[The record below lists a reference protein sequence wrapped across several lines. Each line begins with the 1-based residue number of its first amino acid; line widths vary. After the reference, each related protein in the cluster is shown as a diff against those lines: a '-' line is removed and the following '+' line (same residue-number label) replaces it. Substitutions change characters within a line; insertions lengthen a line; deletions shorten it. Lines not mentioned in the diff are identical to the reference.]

1 MPGPAALDPAS
12 QIQGLRFLAGS
23 MVATGLLIGFGLP
36 LMFASLGIETY
47 MTPWGFDV
55 IWLICL
61 AMMIVDFVLAWMF
74 RRRADALDREIQGL
88 SPRS

>member
-1 MPGPAALDPAS
+1 VPAPAPVDPVS
-12 QIQGLRFLAGS
+12 QIKGLRFLAGS
-23 MVATGLLIGFGLP
+23 MVVTGLLIGFGLP
-36 LMFASLGIETY
+36 LLFASLGIETY

-74 RRRADALDREIQGL
+74 RRRANALDRQQMGL
-88 SPRS
+88 PP